1 MDSLN
6 SERASLL
13 AKAKCAHR
21 KVVRHAKRVAVF
33 QKNSRIHPP
42 LHIQKSTYLSPSKRY
57 SEIVALCFIRACFE
71 SEYRFRGGWIR
82 LIAQGCTCANCPSVS
97 TERWFGAHSARRFE
111 KPPIHPLGKQKST
124 SRDVLFCWWRGVDS
138 NHRSH

>member
-1 MDSLN
+1 MQIAQASAPKGGSVRIAHGGLKNRQSTLSTHKKAHLAIRSLLFGVDSLN

-33 QKNSRIHPP
+33 QKNSLIHPP

-57 SEIVALCFIRACFE
+57 SGIVA
-71 SEYRFRGGWIR
+71 
-82 LIAQGCTCANCPSVS
+82 
-97 TERWFGAHSARRFE
+97 
-111 KPPIHPLGKQKST
+111 
-124 SRDVLFCWWRGVDS
+124 
-138 NHRSH
+138 